1 MIAGRM
7 AKIDA
12 SGIRKVFDLAAK
24 LKNPVDFSIGQPDFD
39 VPENIKQAACEAI
52 RQGKNKYTVTQ
63 GIEELRLKVA
73 ATIKD
78 EYDWEPGG
86 ILITSGVSGALVL
99 VLLVM
104 VDEGDE
110 VLIGDPY
117 FVMYKHLVNL
127 AGGVPVFVDT
137 YPDFHMTA
145 ERIQRHI
152 TKRTKLLILNSPCNP
167 TGAVNPPQ
175 DMKDIAHL
183 ADEKNLFVITDEI
196 YKTFCY
202 EGKYPSVVPHMK
214 ENVLLVTG
222 FSKSHAFTGWRLGY
236 AAGDKKVIEEMTK
249 LQQYSFVC
257 APSMV
262 QWAGLVALETET
274 RSHVETYRRRRDLVY
289 NGLKDNF
296 EVQKPGG
303 AFYIFPKVPEGRTDM
318 EFCEEAIKNN
328 LLIIPGS
335 VFSEKPSH
343 FRIAFA
349 TSDDNIAKGL
359 EILNRLAG

>member
-1 MIAGRM
+1 MIASRM

-24 LKNPVDFSIGQPDFD
+24 LKNPINFSIGQPDFD
-39 VPENIKQAACEAI
+39 IPENIKQAACKAI

-63 GIEELRLKVA
+63 GIEELRLKIGA
-73 ATIKD
+73 IIKD
-78 EYDWEPGG
+78 EYEWEPGG

-99 VLLVM
+99 ALLVT

-127 AGGVPVFVDT
+127 AGGVPVFIDT
-137 YPDFHMTA
+137 YPDFRMTA

-152 TKRTKLLILNSPCNP
+152 TKRTKLLLLNSPCNP
-167 TGAVNPPQ
+167 TGAVNPPE
-175 DMKDIAHL
+175 DMRDIARL
-183 ADEKNLFVITDEI
+183 AKEKNLFVITDEI
-196 YKTFCY
+196 YKAFCY
-202 EGKYPSVVPHMK
+202 DGEYPSLFPHIK
-214 ENVLLVTG
+214 ENVLLITG
-222 FSKSHAFTGWRLGY
+222 FSKSHALTGWRLGY

-262 QWAGLVALETET
+262 QWAGLAALETEMH
-274 RSHVETYRRRRDLVY
+274 SYIEAYRKKRDLVY
-289 NGLKDNF
+289 NGLKDSF
-296 EVQKPGG
+296 EVQRPGG

-335 VFSEKPSH
+335 VFSEKHTH

-349 TSDDNIAKGL
+349 TTDDNIAKGI
-359 EILNRLAG
+359 EILDKLAK